1 MNCDVYK
8 LCDKK
13 SKNIKNI
20 KIEKESK
27 LNLFLMAELYF
38 EWIIMINLCQK
49 YFTLK
54 LFIFMSTECVE
65 SILQNIVQNTAI
77 ILAILKPVV
86 CYWNI
91 FFSSS
96 ISRHKIKSSWWNT
109 WKEIWKFWSQ
119 AVLMSLGTAASDI
132 HIWLSFRWK

>member
-8 LCDKK
+8 LWDKK

-38 EWIIMINLCQK
+38 ECIIMINLCQK

-54 LFIFMSTECVE
+54 
-65 SILQNIVQNTAI
+65 
-77 ILAILKPVV
+77 
-86 CYWNI
+86 
-91 FFSSS
+91 
-96 ISRHKIKSSWWNT
+96 
-109 WKEIWKFWSQ
+109 
-119 AVLMSLGTAASDI
+119 
-132 HIWLSFRWK
+132 

>member
-38 EWIIMINLCQK
+38 EWIIMINLSK
-49 YFTLK
+49 ILY
-54 LFIFMSTECVE
+54 TEMANSCPQ
-65 SILQNIVQNTAI
+65 SALSQSYKILSRILQ
-77 ILAILKPVV
+77 
-86 CYWNI
+86 
-91 FFSSS
+91 
-96 ISRHKIKSSWWNT
+96 
-109 WKEIWKFWSQ
+109 
-119 AVLMSLGTAASDI
+119 
-132 HIWLSFRWK
+132 